1 MKKKKKGGA
10 VKILTLFLALMLLVN
25 VGILGYLWY
34 QNNHIFVDGKAYE
47 IHVRSLDLREE
58 EISFAHFDSL
68 HAQLPECEILWNVP
82 FQNGKQ
88 SSDTVQLQITGLT
101 QADIDVMKVYF
112 PELRMVDA
120 SGCRDYEMLE
130 LLQAQLPDVEVKYSI
145 DLGGK
150 EYAPDTQEL
159 ILYESDYSP
168 ELLAENLRYLRSV
181 SRMELHMPRMSA
193 AEIDEL
199 RATFPEIEITC
210 TVEVLGQEYAPDV
223 KELDLSAMTSDQVD
237 HVIEQ
242 IALLP
247 ELEYVELVAEG
258 GTSSLEKAD
267 AARLMAAVPRATL
280 HYVFD
285 FYGTRVCTTDT
296 EVVLKNVKI
305 GDEGEAEVR
314 LALSLMQG
322 GTRFVL
328 DSCRM
333 SNALLAQL
341 REDYRDNVKLVWR
354 ISFGKGSCLTDAE
367 VIRCVYDLVD
377 DNAHDLVYC
386 EDVRFLDLGHDEYLD
401 GTEFIAG
408 MPNLE
413 VVILSG
419 APITDLTPFAGCH
432 KLRVL
437 ELANCSYITDLSPL
451 TSCEGLRMLN
461 ISYTGI
467 TDLSPLDGLEL
478 THMVAKGLYRPMI
491 AEEEQNRFNEAH
503 PDCWSQFDRDSV
515 PYGQGWRYTEDDKP
529 MEWYEEITAAFRYPD
544 APNNAGWYF
553 SK

>member
-34 QNNHIFVDGKAYE
+34 QNNHVFVDGKAYE

-159 ILYESDYSP
+159 ILYEGDYSP

-199 RATFPEIEITC
+199 RAAFPEIEITC

-401 GTEFIAG
+401 GTDFIAG

-503 PDCWSQFDRDSV
+503 PDCWSQFDKDSV